1 MRNRF
6 SGTMLCLALSL
17 IVCCVC
23 SAAQAQTYTYRSVRT
38 LKQPRDPYHVTS
50 LILDPVG
57 NLYGTSFYGGADN
70 VGTVFKV
77 TSQGSLTV
85 LHSFSSSFGGELPWS
100 LALDSRGNL
109 YGATPYIRG
118 EFDYNATIFKM
129 AAEPQGK
136 YNFGN
141 LWSQGYGPQALA
153 VDSAKNIYGVVQPYA
168 GIVSGGCGS
177 CLFQIS
183 ETGTFTDLWDF
194 DYINFDP
201 LGALVVDKS
210 GDVFGT
216 IGGDGGSS
224 SWGYVFEWSPTAG
237 YSVLH
242 EFNGSDGYYPNALV
256 QDAAGNLYGTTAVG
270 GANGYGTA
278 FTISAAGAF
287 STLHDFCSLPN
298 CADGE
303 EPNGTLAVDSSGN
316 LYGTITYSS
325 PKVYKLTPSGTE
337 SVIYSGPTSVGS
349 LLVIDKSGNLY
360 GVDSLGVY
368 ELIASK

>member
-1 MRNRF
+1 MQNRF
-6 SGTMLCLALSL
+6 PGTMQCLVLSL
-17 IVCCVC
+17 IVCGVC
-23 SAAQAQTYTYRSVRT
+23 STAQAQTFTYRSVRS
-38 LKQPRDPYHVTS
+38 LKQPRDPHYVTS

-77 TSQGSLTV
+77 TPQGSLTV

-100 LALDSRGNL
+100 LASDSRGDL
-109 YGATPYIRG
+109 YGATPYIRS

-129 AAEPQGK
+129 AAEPHGK

-141 LWSQGYGPQALA
+141 LWSQFSGPEALA
-153 VDSAKNIYGVVQPYA
+153 VDSANNIYGVIQPYA

-194 DYINFDP
+194 DYANYNP
-201 LGALVVDKS
+201 LGTIVTDKS
-210 GDVFGT
+210 GSVYGT

-224 SWGYVFEWSPTAG
+224 SWGYVYRWSPSSG

-242 EFNGSDGYYPNALV
+242 SFDGTDGTYPNSLV
-256 QDAAGNLYGTTAVG
+256 LDAAGNLYGTTSDG
-270 GANGYGTA
+270 GANSLGTA

-287 STLHDFCSLPN
+287 STLYNFCSLPN
-298 CADGE
+298 CTDGQN
-303 EPNGTLAVDSSGN
+303 PSGTLAVDSSGN
-316 LYGTITYSS
+316 LYGTTTRYS
-325 PKVYKLTPSGTE
+325 PRVYKLTPSGTE
-337 SVIYSGPTSVGS
+337 IVIYSGPTSVGS
-349 LLVIDKSGNLY
+349 LLVMDKTGNLY

-368 ELIASK
+368 ELTSSK